1 MLDNR
6 NQRVWRTVAQVPV
19 GRVVTYGQIALLAG
33 LIGRSA
39 ARQVGYALAA
49 LTDETS
55 IPWHRVVNVA
65 GKISPRGDPDR
76 PDYQRIL
83 LEAEGIEF
91 GLGGVIELERYAWR
105 PEAHK

>member
-65 GKISPRGDPDR
+65 GKISPRGDPGR

-91 GLGGVIELERYAWR
+91 GLGGVIELERYVWR
-105 PEAHK
+105 PEAHE